1 MIAIRKSWW
10 AALALAA
17 FVGCGKDET
26 TPTNTPPATPSTP
39 EAMPEPSPPL
49 APATKPESKP
59 EVKPENPPAGP
70 PAVEGPKVEA
80 PKPTAPKADEKTDG
94 DKTESDQKADAGTL
108 SADEVAEIK
117 KLPAG
122 EQELAL
128 KQLICPVSDEN
139 LGSMG
144 TPVKVSAGGK
154 TFFLCCKGCQK
165 EVNQDPRAVVA
176 KLKN

>member
-1 MIAIRKSWW
+1 MIVIRKSWW

-17 FVGCGKDET
+17 FVGCGKEET
-26 TPTNTPPATPSTP
+26 APTSTPPAT
-39 EAMPEPSPPL
+39 SPPA

-80 PKPTAPKADEKTDG
+80 PTPTAPKADEKKDG
-94 DKTESDQKADAGTL
+94 DQTERDQKADAGTL
-108 SADEVAEIK
+108 SEDEVAAIE
-117 KLPAG
+117 KLPASD
-122 EQELAL
+122 QALAL
-128 KQLICPVSDEN
+128 KQLICPVSNEN

-144 TPVKVSAGGK
+144 TPIKVSAGGK

-165 EVNQDPRAVVA
+165 EVNKDPQAVVA